1 METDSTDFTPWGL
14 DANWPER
21 RWLEPL
27 HGRDGEPPMGLRLG
41 HASAS
46 AMVLICTFPSQSFD
60 RQVRASGSAVI
71 REVAY
76 ETTYALV
83 NLALHQIR
91 TPGAR
96 PGGLVGSLL
105 RHAVQQAN
113 HYLDWPAVRWGAATA
128 RTTDLV
134 SWQAGFSL
142 DYPDAYVIVH
152 ACGVALESIRLRP
165 VDDLSGYEVAADP
178 LELGAMHWELW
189 PSPLDID
196 YEELTR
202 TLVAP

>member
-1 METDSTDFTPWGL
+1 METDATDFTPWGL
-14 DANWPER
+14 DADWPGQ

-27 HGRDGEPPMGLRLG
+27 HGREDEPPMGLRLG

-46 AMVLICTFPSQSFD
+46 AMVLICTFPSASFD
-60 RQVRASGSAVI
+60 RQVCASGPATI

-105 RHAVQQAN
+105 SHAVQQAN
-113 HYLDWPAVRWGAATA
+113 RYLDWPAIHWGDASA
-128 RTTDLV
+128 RMTELA

-142 DYPDAYVIVH
+142 DFPDAYVIAH
-152 ACGVALESIRLRP
+152 ACGVPLQSVKLSP
-165 VDDLSGYEVAADP
+165 VDDLSGYEETTDP
-178 LELGAMHWELW
+178 LDLGAMHWELW
-189 PSPLDID
+189 PSRPDIE

>member
-1 METDSTDFTPWGL
+1 METDATDFMPWGL
-14 DANWPER
+14 DANWPDQ

-27 HGRDGEPPMGLRLG
+27 HGREDEPPMGLRLG
-41 HASAS
+41 HASPS
-46 AMVLICTFPSQSFD
+46 AMVLICTFPTARFD
-60 RQVRASGSAVI
+60 RQVRESGPTAI

-105 RHAVQQAN
+105 SHAVQQAN
-113 HYLDWPAVRWGAATA
+113 RYLDWRAIHWGEAAA
-128 RTTDLV
+128 RMTELA

-142 DYPDAYVIVH
+142 DFPDAYVIVH
-152 ACGVALESIRLRP
+152 ACGVALESVRLRP
-165 VDDLSGYEVAADP
+165 VDDLSGYEITTDP
-178 LELGAMHWELW
+178 FELGAMHWELW
-189 PSPLDID
+189 PSRPDID
-196 YEELTR
+196 YADLTR

>member
-1 METDSTDFTPWGL
+1 METDATDFTPWGL

-41 HASAS
+41 HVSAS
-46 AMVLICTFPSQSFD
+46 AMVLICTFPSKRFD
-60 RQVRASGSAVI
+60 FEVRATGPGAL

-76 ETTYALV
+76 ETTYALI

-96 PGGLVGSLL
+96 PGGLVGTLL
-105 RHAVQQAN
+105 SHAVQQAN
-113 HYLDWPAVRWGAATA
+113 KYQDWPAVRWGAADA
-128 RTTDLV
+128 RTTELA
-134 SWQAGFSL
+134 SWQAGFSM
-142 DYPDAYVIVH
+142 DYPDVYVIVH
-152 ACGVALESIRLRP
+152 ACGVSIESIRLRP
-165 VDDLSGYEVAADP
+165 VEDLSCYEATMDP
-178 LELGAMHWELW
+178 LEVGAMHWELW
-189 PSPLDID
+189 PSRPDVD
-196 YEELTR
+196 YDELTR